1 MATKTP
7 ARGRG
12 SRIAREGS
20 EDVGPVDRGWFFW
33 LYTCY
38 PTCNTS
44 GTKRVL
50 ERKEKTKYEG
60 FA

>member
-20 EDVGPVDRGWFFW
+20 EDVGRVDRE
-33 LYTCY
+33 
-38 PTCNTS
+38 
-44 GTKRVL
+44 V
-50 ERKEKTKYEG
+50 
-60 FA
+60 A